1 MLVANIVMLIIGLIG
16 IRFFCRIIEVPKI
29 IMIPIIIFLSVIGAY
44 AINNSMFDVGIAIS
58 FGLLGFILNKMEIP
72 SSPILL
78 AIILG
83 PMAETNLRK
92 SLLMYDGSWSF
103 LYERPIALA
112 FIVLAVFSVYSTMKL
127 KKKQAQSPVTP

>member
-1 MLVANIVMLIIGLIG
+1 
-16 IRFFCRIIEVPKI
+16 
-29 IMIPIIIFLSVIGAY
+29 
-44 AINNSMFDVGIAIS
+44 
-58 FGLLGFILNKMEIP
+58 

-112 FIVLAVFSVYSTMKL
+112 FIVLAVFSVYSTLKM
-127 KKKQAQSPVTP
+127 KKKQKQKETEQCP